1 MKSYLKSNHQP
12 KYKRI
17 IFIIWLVCLFV
28 HVSLNVFAQNPVI
41 SFTKKGEKVEALIS
55 QETKAQLLECKN
67 MLNYPKS
74 VERFYKATSYRLSWV
89 TKLNHNRQLAPAM
102 LILDCISQ
110 YGLKRQD
117 FHSNELVYN
126 QIEVLAEQPDML
138 SDGQRAIF
146 DVLMTDAMITF
157 MNHLHYGKF
166 NISLTPAKVDEGDI
180 EEFNAVLKLAQLMES
195 KDFYNEI
202 SSVQPISKAYADLQK
217 YLHLVRG
224 QYLEDSYEFP
234 EKSVRTMTINME
246 RLRWN
251 ANKPGPSL
259 MINIPAQIARL
270 YVADSVYIFRTIVG
284 KASSP
289 TPNLESS
296 ITHFTTAPERKIP
309 YTIFV
314 NELLPKAIKDENY
327 LENNHFAIYDARGN
341 YVAVSAKK
349 LHYIKAHP
357 KNYFARQSTG
367 CDDAMGKLV
376 FRFNNPAL
384 VLLHDTP
391 QPKLFLS
398 EKRALSHG
406 SISVEKIERLAS
418 LILSAD
424 GSTAQIPIMRK
435 ALATDQKKDF
445 VLKTPLP
452 LCINYI
458 TCEMIDSQLVI
469 YNDFY
474 ARDRALEMAMFGAPR
489 LLASDLRISL
499 KALNSVPSLQRAFI
513 W

>member
-1 MKSYLKSNHQP
+1 MKNFLKSHHSP
-12 KYKRI
+12 KYKKI
-17 IFIIWLVCLFV
+17 VFIIWLACFFV

-41 SFTKKGEKVEALIS
+41 SFTKKGEKVEELIS
-55 QETKAQLLECKN
+55 KETKTQLLECKN
-67 MLNYPKS
+67 MLNYPRS

-89 TKLNHNRQLAPAM
+89 AKLNHNKKLAPAM
-102 LILDCISQ
+102 LILDCILQ
-110 YGLKRQD
+110 YGLNRQD
-117 FHSNELVYN
+117 FHPNELVYN
-126 QIEVLAEQPDML
+126 QIEVLATQPDML
-138 SDGQRAIF
+138 SGGQRAIF

-166 NISLTPAKVDEGDI
+166 NASLTPAKVDEG
-180 EEFNAVLKLAQLMES
+180 EVGEFNAVIKLAQLMES

-202 SSVQPISKAYADLQK
+202 STVQPMSKEYANLQK
-217 YLHLVRG
+217 YMHLVRG

-251 ANKPGPSL
+251 TSKPGPYL
-259 MINIPAQIARL
+259 IVNIPAQFAKLHIAD
-270 YVADSVYIFRTIVG
+270 AVYIFRAIVG

-289 TPNLESS
+289 TPSSESS
-296 ITHFTTAPERKIP
+296 ITHFTTAPEWIVP

-314 NELLPKAIKDENY
+314 KELLPKAIKDENY
-327 LENNHFAIYDARGN
+327 LENNHFTIYDARGN
-341 YVAVSAKK
+341 YIAATAKK
-349 LHYIKAHP
+349 LQYIKAHS

-376 FRFNNPAL
+376 FRFNNPSQ

-391 QPKLFLS
+391 QPTLFLS

-406 SISVEKIERLAS
+406 SISVEKIEKLAS

-424 GSTAQIPIMRK
+424 GSKVQIPVMRK
-435 ALATDQKKDF
+435 AVAAYQKKDF

-452 LCINYI
+452 LSINYF

-469 YNDFY
+469 YDDLY
-474 ARDRALEMAMFGAPR
+474 AQDRALEMAMYGSPR

-499 KALNSVPSLQRAFI
+499 KAVNSVPSLQRAFI